1 MTCNLQGI
9 CSWKGA
15 RCFFPP
21 YIAIRFFKAQVSSKR
36 LLVLEFIQRHC
47 HTLMLRINFGFTW
60 RLVLVERLHGMA
72 DFDSRHI
79 ASTPPVWIRIIR
91 ICFFLIRFFIQN
103 TPLEWL
109 QASWRQPNLW
119 LKDGLHGAPSVI
131 KIVFWPGDCHKML
144 QEPLRLNEEEAYNK
158 MKHNWQHESQ
168 GRQFYICINCINIY
182 FN

>member
-1 MTCNLQGI
+1 MMMSCNLQGI

-15 RCFFPP
+15 RCFSLSHRH
-21 YIAIRFFKAQVSSKR
+21 ALLQGATSDLQKA
-36 LLVLEFIQRHC
+36 
-47 HTLMLRINFGFTW
+47 FGFGVHPTPLPHPDASHQFWVHMAVGSGRKTTW
-60 RLVLVERLHGMA
+60 YGRLWQSPH
-72 DFDSRHI
+72 
-79 ASTPPVWIRIIR
+79 RIDPT
-91 ICFFLIRFFIQN
+91 CVNQNMFFLIRFFIQN

>member
-1 MTCNLQGI
+1 MPSGGNPRQRFERFEKKCRFRHSEYWFIPQNSLKIHRIWNGFLMMTCNLQGDLFL
-9 CSWKGA
+9 K
-15 RCFFPP
+15 RCAVFFPP
-21 YIAIRFFKAQVSSKR
+21 YIAIRFFKARPVSSKR

-79 ASTPPVWIRIIR
+79 ASTPPVRIRT
-91 ICFFLIRFFIQN
+91 CFFLIRFFIQN

-119 LKDGLHGAPSVI
+119 LKDG
-131 KIVFWPGDCHKML
+131 
-144 QEPLRLNEEEAYNK
+144 
-158 MKHNWQHESQ
+158 
-168 GRQFYICINCINIY
+168 
-182 FN
+182 